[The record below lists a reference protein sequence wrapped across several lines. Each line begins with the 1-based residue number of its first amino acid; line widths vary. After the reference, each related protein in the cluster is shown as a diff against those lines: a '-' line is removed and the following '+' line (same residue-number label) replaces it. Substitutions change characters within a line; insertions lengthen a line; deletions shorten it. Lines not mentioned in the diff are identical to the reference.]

1 MSLRCLVKRMFIALE
16 LPEEARLRMMESVS
30 AAREKYR
37 GIGWVRPEG
46 LHLTLRFL
54 GDTDRVQEE
63 RIKMELKSSAAR
75 FGPMR
80 IAYEG
85 VDSFGRGQTMSVVW
99 LGVKDLSG
107 KLSML
112 ADAAE
117 SAVVACGFPRE
128 ARKFSPHITLGRVR
142 DPLSL
147 PPWEDIRRLISWEGT
162 EVVHEGF
169 FLYSSVLSPG
179 GSIYTKEASFRFEK
193 R

>member
-1 MSLRCLVKRMFIALE
+1 MKRMFVALE
-16 LPEEARLRMMESVS
+16 LPEEIRSRMMGSIS
-30 AAREKYR
+30 AAREKIR

-54 GDTDRVQEE
+54 GDTDRLQEE
-63 RIKMELKSSAAR
+63 RMKMEMKSMASG

-80 IAYEG
+80 ISYEG
-85 VDSFGRGQTMSVVW
+85 VGSFGRGQTMSVVW
-99 LGVKDLSG
+99 VGVRDLSG
-107 KLSML
+107 RLQML
-112 ADAAE
+112 ADSAEEAA
-117 SAVVACGFPRE
+117 VACGFPRE
-128 ARKFSPHITLGRVR
+128 ARKFNPHITLGRVR

-147 PPWEDIRRLISWEGT
+147 PPWEEIRKLIGWEGT
-162 EVVHEGF
+162 EVVHESF